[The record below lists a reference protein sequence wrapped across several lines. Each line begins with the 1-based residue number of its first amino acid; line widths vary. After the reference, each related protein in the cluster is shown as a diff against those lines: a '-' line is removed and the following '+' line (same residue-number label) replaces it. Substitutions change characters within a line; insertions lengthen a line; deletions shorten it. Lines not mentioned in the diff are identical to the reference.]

1 MIYCEPCGCYV
12 SDNIL
17 TQHNEGRKHLRK
29 IAANGTTVTNTVPP
43 HQRALLG
50 LPNPDPRVKVSHEDG
65 LDFVEGE
72 GIEQVILIERTE
84 EFSSLSFRVNKP
96 VVGARTPA
104 SWCAL
109 FDDSIRKS
117 HALLGSFEVSLPGE
131 TSVVR
136 RRKPRRVLV
145 SFQPPHAGTFHMFLD
160 IIFND
165 SSVPSEAEFVVRR
178 ELRGRAVP
186 SSHVGNPG
194 RRQLIPGINRVDDHA
209 SRSTED
215 VLLDSQGSGISVSH
229 EGGVDFGIVDCNGL
243 NGRFEGSA
251 WVTIDHAVGF
261 PAVTFVEARI
271 ISLDGSDSR

>member
-29 IAANGTTVTNTVPP
+29 IAANGTTNTVPP

-84 EFSSLSFRVNKP
+84 EFSSLSFRVNKR

-194 RRQLIPGINRVDDHA
+194 RRLLIPGINRVDDHA

>member
-29 IAANGTTVTNTVPP
+29 IAANGTTNTVPP

-84 EFSSLSFRVNKP
+84 EFSSLSFRVNKR

-178 ELRGRAVP
+178 ELRGRSTPP
-186 SSHVGNPG
+186 SSHVGNSRP
-194 RRQLIPGINRVDDHA
+194 RQLVPGLNRVDDRA
-209 SRSTED
+209 ARSTED
-215 VLLDSQGSGISVSH
+215 VLPDNQGGISVSH
-229 EGGVDFGIVDCNGL
+229 EDGVDFGIVDCVGL
-243 NGRFEGSA
+243 NGRSEGSSL
-251 WVTIDHAVGF
+251 VTISHAARF

>member
-1 MIYCEPCGCYV
+1 
-12 SDNIL
+12 
-17 TQHNEGRKHLRK
+17 
-29 IAANGTTVTNTVPP
+29 
-43 HQRALLG
+43 
-50 LPNPDPRVKVSHEDG
+50 VSHEDG
-65 LDFVEGE
+65 LDFLVEGTE
-72 GIEQVILIERTE
+72 GAGWPSFLFSPSPAKQIILIEKTRA
-84 EFSSLSFRVNKP
+84 FSSLSFRANQRSDD
-96 VVGARTPA
+96 AQTPA

-109 FDDSIRKS
+109 FDNLIRNS
-117 HALLGSFEVSLPGE
+117 HALLVSFEVSVPGE

-136 RRKPRRVLV
+136 RRKPRRVIV